1 MSPAASQTVRRDG
14 DQVFVPLEVMLR
26 VGEATFAASGCNQA
40 EAKTIITR
48 LAGANLRGHDSHGV
62 IRIPRYVQ
70 WIDEGR
76 QIPNQ
81 TVDILLDQPAFAIVD
96 GRFGFGQS
104 IGEQTVDIGVAK
116 AKQHGVAMTALRNS
130 GHLGRIGDWA
140 ERAAAAGI
148 VSIHMVNVRG
158 SLIVAPF
165 GGIDRRGS
173 TNPFCAGIPM
183 PAGEDPIVLDFA
195 TSLVA
200 EGKALVALK
209 GGKPLPPGA
218 LVDADGTLTADPK
231 PLYGETPAGQY
242 PDPSKGPGALTAFG
256 DHKGFGMNFLMEMM
270 AGALTGSGTAG
281 ALDEPEMRPFCNGM
295 FSIYVNLDAVTAVP
309 SHLGPSFAEEV
320 RSYVTFVKSARP
332 TEPGGEVL
340 VPGEKEKRTLI
351 DRTETGLPLAAQAW
365 DDIVA
370 TARAKGV
377 NDTGLG

>member
-1 MSPAASQTVRRDG
+1 MSSAASKSVRREG
-14 DQVFVPLEVMLR
+14 KEVFVPVEVMER
-26 VGEATFAASGCNQA
+26 VGKATFEASGCSSKEA
-40 EAKTIITR
+40 ETIITR

-62 IRIPRYVQ
+62 IRVPRYVQ

-76 QIPNQ
+76 QVPNQ
-81 TVDILLDQPAFAIVD
+81 SIEVMLDQPSFAVID

-104 IGEQTVDIGVAK
+104 IGEQTVDIGIAK

-140 ERAAAAGI
+140 ERAAAEGI

-165 GGIDRRGS
+165 GGVDRRGS

-183 PAGEDPIVLDFA
+183 PDNDPIILDFA

-218 LVDADGTLTADPK
+218 LVDADGTITSDPA
-231 PLYGETPAGQY
+231 PLYGETPPGQY
-242 PDPSKGPGALTAFG
+242 PDPSRGPGALRAFG

-281 ALDEPEMRPFCNGM
+281 ALNEEKNRPFCNGM
-295 FSIYVNLDAVTAVP
+295 FSIYVNLEAVTGVP
-309 SHLGPSFAEEV
+309 THMGHPFAEEV
-320 RSYVTFVKSARP
+320 RNYVDFVKSARP
-332 TEPGGEVL
+332 TEPGGHVL
-340 VPGEKEKRTLI
+340 IPGEKEKMVMAERLK
-351 DRTETGLPLAAQAW
+351 TGLPLAAEAW

-370 TARAKGV
+370 TARSKGV
-377 NDTGLG
+377 NDVDFD

>member
-1 MSPAASQTVRRDG
+1 MTAVRRDG
-14 DQVFVPLEVMLR
+14 DQVHVPVEVMER
-26 VGEATFAASGCNQA
+26 VGAATFEASGCSPT
-40 EAKTIITR
+40 EAQTIITR

-62 IRIPRYVQ
+62 IRIPRYVD

-81 TVDILLDQPAFAIVD
+81 TVEVLLDQPSFAVID

-104 IGEQTVDIGVAK
+104 IGEQAVDIGVEK
-116 AKQHGVAMTALRNS
+116 AKRHGVSMTALRNS

-140 ERAAAAGI
+140 ERAAEQNI

-173 TNPFCAGIPM
+173 TNPFCAGIPLS
-183 PAGEDPIVLDFA
+183 GDEPIILDFA

-218 LVDADGTLTADPK
+218 LVDGDGNLTSDPQ
-231 PLYGETPAGQY
+231 PLYGDTPPGRY
-242 PDPSKGPGALTAFG
+242 PDPNNGPGALRAFG

-281 ALDEPEMRPFCNGM
+281 ALGEEQNRPFCNGM
-295 FSIYVNLDAVTAVP
+295 FSIYVDLDAVTGVP
-309 SHLGPSFAEEV
+309 SHLGNPFVEEV
-320 RSYVTFVKSARP
+320 RTYVEFVKSARP
-332 TEPGGEVL
+332 TEPGGQVL
-340 VPGEKEKRTLI
+340 VPGEKERMVMAERL
-351 DRTETGLPLAAQAW
+351 RTGLPLAGQAW

-370 TARAKGV
+370 TARRKGV
-377 NDTGLG
+377 NDTEIGG

>member
-1 MSPAASQTVRRDG
+1 MTAVRRDG
-14 DQVFVPLEVMLR
+14 DQVHVPVEVMER
-26 VGEATFAASGCNQA
+26 VGAATFEASGCSAREA
-40 EAKTIITR
+40 ETIITR

-76 QIPNQ
+76 QVPNQ
-81 TVDILLDQPAFAIVD
+81 TVEVLLDQPSFAVID

-104 IGEQTVDIGVAK
+104 IGEQTVDIGIDK
-116 AKQHGVAMTALRNS
+116 AKRHGIAMTALRNS

-140 ERAAAAGI
+140 ERAAAQDI
-148 VSIHMVNVRG
+148 VSVHMVNVRG

-173 TNPFCAGIPM
+173 TNPFCAGIPL
-183 PAGEDPIVLDFA
+183 PGDEPIILDFA

-209 GGKPLPPGA
+209 GGKSLPPGA
-218 LVDADGTLTADPK
+218 LVDGDGNLTNDPN
-231 PLYGETPAGQY
+231 PLYGDTPPDSY
-242 PDPSKGPGALTAFG
+242 PDPNNGPGALRAFG

-281 ALDEPEMRPFCNGM
+281 ALGEPSNRPFCNGM
-295 FSIYVNLDAVTAVP
+295 FSFYVDLNAITGVP
-309 SHLGPSFAEEV
+309 SHLGHPFVDEV
-320 RSYVTFVKSARP
+320 KSYVEFVKSARP
-332 TEPGGEVL
+332 TEPGGAVL
-340 VPGEKEKRTLI
+340 VPGEKEKMTMAERL
-351 DRTETGLPLAAQAW
+351 RTGLPLAAEAW

-377 NDTGLG
+377 NDTEIA